1 LKDFFKNI
9 QTLLIVVLVIIILI
23 MRSCGGSDNTTPI
36 TPTIDNNPKVVTL
49 YDTIFEDK
57 PIYIPKWND
66 RVTVDTVPA
75 DIDTLSILKDYYAK
89 YFYTDTL
96 HIDTLGYAVVNDTIS
111 RNKVLSRNVTTNILI
126 PNTTVTNTVYI
137 NNREWY
143 WGLGLAG
150 KSSQLNYLGGGIMLK
165 TKKKQIYGL
174 GIGVNQNFEP
184 IISGHMYWKIGK

>member
-1 LKDFFKNI
+1 
-9 QTLLIVVLVIIILI
+9 
-23 MRSCGGSDNTTPI
+23 MRSCGGSDNPNPR

-49 YDTIFEDK
+49 YDTIFKDK

-111 RNKVLSRNVTTNILI
+111 RNKVLSRSVTTNILI
-126 PNTTVTNTVYI
+126 PNTTVTNTIYT
-137 NNREWY
+137 NKRELY